1 MERTY
6 IALVEKDPGSDYGVW
21 FTDLPGCITAGST
34 FEEACEMAREVL
46 MLHLEGMSEGD
57 EEIPLPS
64 CANDVLAHPDA
75 ADAIA
80 LIVVEAL
87 PERTP
92 EEAQAE
98 LEAFLAS
105 DEYQEIYGT
114 PLTEE
119 ELDNLYEPL
128 EEPSQSAISLKPV
141 PDTSAGRTYAALVIQ
156 NPDDGFVVSFPD
168 LAGCTASGS
177 TLEETCEVARG
188 ALALHLEGLAVRG
201 EFVIA
206 PSPAN
211 AVWEHP
217 DAADAVALI
226 VVEALPE
233 RSEEAQAALTT
244 FKSVAEYANSYSGNG
259 AIAETV

>member
-6 IALVEKDPGSDYGVW
+6 LAFIHKDPDSSFGVT
-21 FTDLPGCITAGST
+21 FPDFLGCTSGGDT
-34 FEEACEMAREVL
+34 FDEAREMAREAL
-46 MLHLEGMSEGD
+46 MLQLEGMAADGESV
-57 EEIPLPS
+57 PPPCS
-64 CANDVLAHPDA
+64 PNTALAHEDA
-75 ADAIA
+75 SYAIA

-87 PERTP
+87 PERT
-92 EEAQAE
+92 EAEAQAE

-105 DEYQEIYGT
+105 DEYHEIYGT

-119 ELDNLYEPL
+119 ELDSLYEPL
-128 EEPSQSAISLKPV
+128 EEPPQSAISLKPV

-156 NPDDGFVVSFPD
+156 NPDDGFIVSFPD
-168 LAGCTASGS
+168 LPGCTTSGS

-188 ALALHLEGLAVRG
+188 ALALHLERLAERG
-201 EFVIA
+201 EFVAA

-217 DAADAVALI
+217 DAAEAAALI
-226 VVEALPE
+226 VVGALPE

-259 AIAETV
+259 AIAETG